1 MIHPPGLI
9 QAVRGLKGTFLAEG
23 GGRLA
28 TPDDTVAAI
37 DSVCRYIEATLP
49 LGLSAAIGYQIVQ
62 NGKTIQVNDA
72 TWEQLA
78 QAVVELLDFLE
89 HADNLTEHLT
99 RAVNA
104 ARDGKELPILIE
116 AG

>member
-1 MIHPPGLI
+1 MI
-9 QAVRGLKGTFLAEG
+9 QALRGLKGTFLGEG

-28 TPDDTVAAI
+28 TPDDTASAV
-37 DSVCRYIEATLP
+37 DTVCRYIEATLP
-49 LGLSAAIGYQIVQ
+49 MGLTDAIGYQIVQ
-62 NGKTIQVNDA
+62 GGKNIEVNDA

-89 HADNLTEHLT
+89 HADNLTEHMS
-99 RAVNA
+99 RAVSA
-104 ARDGKELPILIE
+104 ARDGKKLPMLFE